1 MIKRV
6 WGTFN
11 NSDTILSNMGNG
23 TWQTIVPFPP
33 DGVGVISVYAEDEAG
48 NKSFVAK
55 LLYTVDPATLKVSLS
70 VAEYDADLFTAQF
83 MQKLLFDYSVKVATE
98 ELTITTEVLSITVT
112 VPEYSLKV
120 KSFTTVLEES

>member
-11 NSDTILSNMGNG
+11 NSDTILSNLGNG

-33 DGVGVISVYAEDEAG
+33 NGVGVISVYAEDEAG
-48 NKSFVAK
+48 NESFVAK
-55 LLYTVDPATLKVSLS
+55 LLYTVDTTTLKVSLS

-83 MQKLLFDYSVKVATE
+83 MQKLLFDYGVKVATE
-98 ELTITTEVLSITVT
+98 KLSVIVT

-120 KSFTTVLEES
+120 KSFAAVLEES